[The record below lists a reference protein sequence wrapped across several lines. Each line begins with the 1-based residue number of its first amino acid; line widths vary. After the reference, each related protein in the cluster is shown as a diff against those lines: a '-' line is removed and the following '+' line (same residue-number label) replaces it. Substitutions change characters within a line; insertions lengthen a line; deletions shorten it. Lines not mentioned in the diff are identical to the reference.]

1 MALTRIGCSKDLPII
16 LTRLNH
22 GANVPLGR
30 ANSRP
35 LDPRCSDLQ
44 GPANFHLSGARR
56 YPEAPA
62 LPLPGNLSEIFSNET
77 GRFAPERVRD
87 ITTPMMLYGTNTTK
101 TWDKSSWMSTSTS
114 TSTSTFWDSHVDS
127 YDCFGAISLSGIM
140 QTNVPHPCKST
151 ARGTHMN
158 MPGGQWVQNGKYIAE
173 YMQKNHYDFIRKNF
187 YSKTSGGN
195 GSIIKACYST
205 SAAEPPKISEN
216 TTDENK
222 LTNAEK
228 LKRAVKDYGST
239 VIVFHIGISLLS
251 LGAFYALVSSGLDL
265 TSLVKLIPNSSERL
279 ETIMT
284 GSSTFLVAYAVHKVF
299 APVRISITLAST
311 PFIVRYLRR
320 IGILKMP
327 KT

>member
-1 MALTRIGCSKDLPII
+1 MALSRLGCSKELPVI
-16 LTRLNH
+16 LTRLNP
-22 GANVPLGR
+22 GVNVLPGSGK
-30 ANSRP
+30 SRP
-35 LDPRCSDLQ
+35 LDFRYKDLQ
-44 GPANFHLSGARR
+44 GPANFHLSGARQ
-56 YPEAPA
+56 YPEAPT
-62 LPLPGNLSEIFSNET
+62 LPLPGNLAEIFNNET

-87 ITTPMMLYGTNTTK
+87 ITTPMMLYGSNNSK
-101 TWDKSSWMSTSTS
+101 TWDKSWMSTTS
-114 TSTSTFWDSHVDS
+114 AFGDSHVDS
-127 YDCFGAISLSGIM
+127 YDCFGTISLNGTM

-158 MPGGQWVQNGKYIAE
+158 MPGGQWVQSGKYIAE
-173 YMQKNHYDFIRKNF
+173 YMQKNHYDFIKKNF
-187 YSKTSGGN
+187 RSIKPGDN
-195 GSIIKACYST
+195 GFIIKVCYST
-205 SAAEPPKISEN
+205 SAAESSKISEN
-216 TTDENK
+216 DTHKNK
-222 LTNAEK
+222 LTNADK

-239 VIVFHIGISLLS
+239 VIVFHVGISLLS

-320 IGILKMP
+320 IGILKMR